1 MRPPAPAPAPA
12 PRYSY
17 LPGAEGLVRVP
28 PTLPDP
34 YERSWVAVKQST
46 VPGNQNNINIIK
58 TNIVHI
64 KFLKVIFPDQLFIY
78 ISTLQQQSCH
88 RPLTPDTG
96 SKYR

>member
-1 MRPPAPAPAPA
+1 MRVRPPAHAPAHAPGQE

-46 VPGNQNNINIIK
+46 VPGKLKNIN
-58 TNIVHI
+58 
-64 KFLKVIFPDQLFIY
+64 
-78 ISTLQQQSCH
+78 
-88 RPLTPDTG
+88 
-96 SKYR
+96 